1 MKTVLLVS
9 VVLLTLQACSANPKS
24 AEDYWYGQGERFGAN
39 GYQYD
44 NDILTTLKESVAF
57 DEPSYKRGYKAGK
70 AEYCDPF
77 KAFEKGI
84 QGIRYNGQCSDHPQE
99 VMIKAE
105 WQRGWEAFI
114 GSDFYKL

>member
-1 MKTVLLVS
+1 MKKLLLIPF
-9 VVLLTLQACSANPKS
+9 VLLTLQACTSSPRTP
-24 AEDYWYGQGERFGAN
+24 AEYWYGQGERFGSN

-44 NDILTTLKESVAF
+44 NDVLANLKEKKPF
-57 DEPSYKRGYKAGK
+57 DEVSYKKGYEAGK

-84 QGIRYNGQCSDHPQE
+84 QGVRYTDQCSGQDQE

-105 WQRGWEAFI
+105 WQRGWDAFI
-114 GSDFYKL
+114 GSDFYKF